1 MARKNDE
8 PLDLAES
15 LQGPNLVLWNS
26 WCNTDPKFTKGFD
39 NGSFK
44 GTDINPTWRAM
55 KLTQQVGPYGKGW
68 GLQNVAYREMNT
80 HIEGEVLVL
89 CTAEMWW
96 IDPETKERCVCGP
109 HAGMDYL
116 VRKTNDGK
124 MRTDVEVYKK
134 ILTDAMSSSWRF
146 LGISADVYM
155 KLFDNSKYL
164 EMLKNEFGTDV
175 QMGNI
180 DTGDKDKKKTEKPAD
195 KPAAAPPKEQTP
207 EEKLLAAYNGARE
220 KKLKEMV
227 AKGWPQDQAIA
238 TITRLTALLKESGT
252 KGEALVKAVGDIE
265 VTAPPKKT
273 EEVPL

>member
-1 MARKNDE
+1 MAKKEEGTAQTMR
-8 PLDLAES
+8 
-15 LQGPNLVLWNS
+15 LWNS

-55 KLTQQVGPYGKGW
+55 KLTEQVGPYGQGW
-68 GLQNVAYREMNT
+68 GIQNVTYRETLT
-80 HIEGEVLVL
+80 HIEGEVLII
-89 CTAEMWW
+89 CTAELWW

-109 HAGMDYL
+109 HAGVDYL
-116 VRKTNDGK
+116 TRMTKNGLK
-124 MRTDVEVYKK
+124 TDVEAHKK
-134 ILTDAMSSSWRF
+134 VLTDAMSSSWRF
-146 LGISADVYM
+146 LGISSDVYM
-155 KLFDNSKYL
+155 KLFDNSKYRDAL
-164 EMLKNEFGTDV
+164 DKEFGQDI
-175 QMGNI
+175 QHGEI
-180 DTGDKDKKKTEKPAD
+180 DTGKKAEKPAD
-195 KPAAAPPKEQTP
+195 KPAAAAPTKEQTP